1 MKTKN
6 LSIETVLFSAFAFA
20 IVLFSAFTISS
31 CGADNPGCN
40 QATAT
45 NYDAK
50 ADANDGSCRYICDAT
65 FWMDSTT
72 VANFATEGVTSLT
85 YFLDGI
91 EVGTSGTTTPYS
103 SAPACGA
110 TGTLLIDYDLVK
122 EPSKTAVLVVKNQDD
137 VEVYTTSIE
146 FVGATSGCIF
156 VKVIY

>member
-20 IVLFSAFTISS
+20 TVLFSAFTISS
-31 CGADNPGCN
+31 CGADTPGCN

-45 NYDAK
+45 NYDVK

-72 VANFATEGVTSLT
+72 VANFATAEVTSLT
-85 YFLDGI
+85 YFLDGFDF
-91 EVGTSGTTTPYS
+91 GSSGVTTPYA
-103 SAPACGA
+103 SAPECGA
-110 TGTLLIDYDLVK
+110 TGTLSISYNLNK
-122 EPSKTAVLVVKNQDD
+122 EQSKTAVLVVKNQDD

-146 FVGATSGCIF
+146 FVGATSGCIT
-156 VKVIY
+156 VEVIY

>member
-20 IVLFSAFTISS
+20 TVLFIAFAISS
-31 CGADNPGCN
+31 CTNRPGCGYEN
-40 QATAT
+40 AM
-45 NYDAK
+45 NYDPLAV
-50 ADANDGSCRYICDAT
+50 DDGSCIYSCDAT

-137 VEVYTTSIE
+137 VEVYTTSISL
-146 FVGATSGCIF
+146 VGATSGCIF